1 MASTSK
7 RSAKIVCYGGSVW
20 VSPKQFWRW
29 VREGLVEYVSE
40 PPLTGKFYGG
50 HEQFLISVRHTLLN
64 ITCPEHLHAVM
75 GARRN
80 QRKQR

>member
-7 RSAKIVCYGGSVW
+7 RSAKVICRGGCVW

-29 VREGLVEYVSE
+29 VRGGIVEYVSE
-40 PPLTGKFYGG
+40 PPLTGRFYG
-50 HEQFLISVRHTLLN
+50 ERENFLVSVRHTLLN
-64 ITCPEHLHAVM
+64 IACPEHMRTVLLS
-75 GARRN
+75 RRQ